1 MSKAFEVENDN
12 LTLDSE
18 EMENHQPEELDII
31 ETAQAEQQDAPAPIA
46 QNVERGKF
54 RSLTLINWN
63 GFFARTFDLDELV
76 TTLSG
81 GNGAGK
87 STTMAGF
94 VTALIPDLTLLHFR
108 NTTEAGATTGSR
120 DKGLHG
126 KLKPGVCYAVL
137 DAVNSRH
144 QRVLVGARL
153 QQVAGRDKKVDIKTF
168 SIQGLSLAQ
177 TPTSVL
183 TETVNE
189 RQARVLTLNELKEKI
204 ENLGAQFKQY
214 HSITDYHGMMFDLG
228 IIPKRLRS
236 SSDRSKFYKL
246 IEASLYG
253 GISSAITRSL
263 RDYLLP
269 ENLGVRKA
277 FQDMESA
284 LRENRMTLEAIKVTQ
299 SDRDLF
305 KHLITETT
313 NYVASDYMRNANERR
328 GNVES
333 ALTHRKEWYLA
344 KSERDL
350 SQHRLVDFS
359 RELAELNE
367 NEQTLEVDHQ
377 SALDHLNLVL
387 NALRHQEKIS
397 RYQDDVE
404 SLREKLEEQ
413 KFAVEEASEQHEE
426 SQAQLEQYEQEVDQL
441 RSQLADY
448 QQALD
453 AQQTRALQYQQAIQA
468 LEKAKTLC
476 GLADLST
483 KNVEDYHAEFVA
495 QAEDLTNNVL
505 DLEQKMSISEMA
517 KSQFDKAYQLV
528 CQIAGEMPRSAAW
541 ESAKALL
548 REYPSQKV
556 QAQQTP
562 QLRAKLHELE
572 QRYQQQQ
579 SAVRLLKEFNQRA
592 ALELETADEIEDYY
606 AEQESLVDELNEE
619 LAEQVEQRS
628 TLRQKREQLNVRYNE
643 NANKAPAW
651 LTAQS
656 ALERLQEQSHSQ
668 FADSQDVMN
677 FMQSLLVKERE
688 LTIKRDQL
696 EQKRQQLDEQISRL
710 SQPDGSED
718 PRLNVLAERFGGVLL
733 SELYDDVPI
742 EDAPYF
748 SALYGPARHAIVV
761 RDLDAVKAQLA
772 QLEDCPDD
780 LYLIEGDPS
789 SFDDSV
795 LSAQEL
801 DLGVVVQVSNR
812 ELRYSKFPEIPLFG
826 RAAREKHLEALQIER
841 DEVSEHYAECAFD
854 VQKCQRLHEHFSQF
868 VGLHLAL
875 AFQPNPEELMAQIRR
890 EQGEIERELGQ
901 FTTTEQQIRL
911 KLDNAKEKLQLL
923 NRLIPQF
930 GVIGDEGLLDR
941 IEECREQLDLAEQD
955 ERFIRQYGVTL
966 SQLEPIAN
974 TLQSDPEN
982 YERLK
987 ADYEQAKQQQ
997 KQIQLRVFA
1006 LADVVQRKAHFD
1018 YKESVQSETSEL
1030 NEQLRNRLEQI
1041 QQQREQQREQV
1052 RQKQIRFAQ
1061 YNQVYIELRSSY
1073 EEKNKV
1079 LNELLEE
1086 ISQLGVRADD
1096 GAEQRAQTRRDELSQ
1111 QLTTVRNR
1119 RRYLEKQLTLIES
1132 ESENLNRRIRKAER
1146 DYKTQRELVVA
1157 MKASWCVV
1165 LRLSRNSDVEKRLN
1179 RRELAY
1185 LSADELRSMSDK
1197 ALGALRTAVAD
1208 NEYLRDALRLSEDNR
1223 KPENKVRFF
1232 IAVYQHLRERIR
1244 QDIIKTDDPIDAI
1257 EQMEI
1262 ELSRLTAELTNR
1274 EKKLAISSESVANI
1288 MRKTIQREQNRIRM
1302 LNQGLQNI
1310 AFGQV
1315 KSVRLV
1321 VNIRDTHAMLLDA
1334 LSDRHNDYQDLF
1346 SDNRITFSEAIAK
1359 LYQRLNPHI
1368 DMGQR
1373 TAQTIGEE
1381 LLDYRNYLDLEV
1393 EVYRGADGWLRAE
1406 SGALSTGEAIGT
1418 GMSILLM
1425 VVQSWEEESRRIR
1438 GKDIVP
1444 CRLLFLDEAARL
1456 DAKSISTL
1464 FELCSRLDMQLL
1476 IAAPENISPEK
1487 GTTYKLVRKI
1497 SGNQEQVHVVGL
1509 RGFGATH

>member
-1 MSKAFEVENDN
+1 MLEFEQEHQIEQ
-12 LTLDSE
+12 TE
-18 EMENHQPEELDII
+18 EI
-31 ETAQAEQQDAPAPIA
+31 TSPISFHTK
-46 QNVERGKF
+46 NSDVERGKF

-108 NTTEAGATTGSR
+108 NTTEAGATSGSR

-137 DAVNSRH
+137 DTINSRH
-144 QRVLVGARL
+144 QRILVGVRL
-153 QQVAGRDKKVDIKTF
+153 QQVAGRDKKVDLKTF
-168 SIQGLSLAQ
+168 SIQGVELSVN
-177 TPTSVL
+177 PTAL
-183 TETVNE
+183 FTETVGE
-189 RQARVLTLNELKEKI
+189 RQARVLNLNELKDKVESS
-204 ENLGAQFKQY
+204 GAQFKQY
-214 HSITDYHGMMFDLG
+214 HSITDYHGMMFELG

-328 GNVES
+328 GNIEN
-333 ALTHRKEWYLA
+333 ALNLRREWYQA
-344 KSERDL
+344 KSEQDL
-350 SQHRLVDFS
+350 AQHRLVDLS
-359 RELAELNE
+359 REAAELSE
-367 NEQTLEVDHQ
+367 AERTLEVDHQ
-377 SALDHLNLVL
+377 SAVDHLNLVL
-387 NALRHQEKIS
+387 NALRHAEKID
-397 RYQDDVE
+397 RYQEDVAE
-404 SLREKLEEQ
+404 LSEKLEEQ
-413 KFAVEEASEQHEE
+413 KAVVESANEQLEE
-426 SQAQLEQYEQEVDQL
+426 SQAQFEQTEQEIDQV
-441 RSQLADY
+441 RTQLADY

-468 LEKAKTLC
+468 LEKAKTLS
-476 GLADLST
+476 GLADLSV
-483 KNVEDYHAEFVA
+483 KNIEDYHAEFA
-495 QAEDLTNNVL
+495 AHAESLTEEVL
-505 DLEQKMSISEMA
+505 ELEHKMSISEAA
-517 KSQFDKAYQLV
+517 KTQFDKAYQLV
-528 CQIAGEMPRSAAW
+528 CKIAGELPRSAAW
-541 ESAKALL
+541 ESARALL
-548 REYPSQKV
+548 REYPTQKV

-572 QRYQQQQ
+572 QRYAQQQ
-579 SAVRLLKEFNQRA
+579 SAVRLLKDFNQRA
-592 ALELETADEIEDYY
+592 QLDLQTAKELEDFFTQ
-606 AEQESLVDELNEE
+606 QEELVEVLNEQ
-619 LAEQVEQRS
+619 LAEQLEQRS
-628 TLRQKREQLNVRYNE
+628 TLRQKRENLTALYEE
-643 NANKAPAW
+643 NAHKAPAW
-651 LTAQS
+651 LTAQA
-656 ALERLQEQSHSQ
+656 ALERLQEQAGEQ
-668 FADSQDVMN
+668 FEHSQDVMN
-677 FMQSLLVKERE
+677 FMQAQLVKERE
-688 LTIKRDQL
+688 LTIQRDQL
-696 EQKRQQLDEQISRL
+696 EQQRQQLDAQISRL

-718 PRLNVLAERFGGVLL
+718 ARLNTLAEQFGGVLL

-761 RDLDAVKAQLA
+761 RDLNTVREQLA
-772 QLEDCPDD
+772 NLEDCPDD
-780 LYLIEGDPS
+780 LYLIEGDPTA
-789 SFDDSV
+789 FDDSV

-801 DLGVVVQVSNR
+801 ELGVVVQVSER
-812 ELRYSKFPEIPLFG
+812 ELRYSKFPETPLFG
-826 RAAREKHLEALQIER
+826 RAAREKYLEELQVQR
-841 DEVSEHYAECAFD
+841 DEVAEEYAQRAFD

-875 AFQPNPEELMAQIRR
+875 AFQPNPEELMA
-890 EQGEIERELGQ
+890 EINHQRNEIDRELNQ
-901 FTTTEQQIRL
+901 FNTNEQQARIQ
-911 KLDNAKEKLQLL
+911 LDNAKEKLQLL
-923 NRLIPQF
+923 NKLLPQLDLID
-930 GVIGDEGLLDR
+930 DESLLDR

-955 ERFIRQYGVTL
+955 ELFIRQHGMAL
-966 SQLEPIAN
+966 SQLEPIAAS
-974 TLQSDPEN
+974 LQSDPEN

-987 ADYEQAKQQQ
+987 ADLEQAISRQ
-997 KQIQLRVFA
+997 KQVQQRVFA
-1006 LADVVQRKAHFD
+1006 LADVVQRKAHFN
-1018 YKESVQSETSEL
+1018 YQETIKGETSEL
-1030 NEQLRNRLEQI
+1030 NEQLRSRLEQM
-1041 QQQREQQREQV
+1041 QTQREQQREQL
-1052 RQKQIRFAQ
+1052 RQKQAQFAQ
-1061 YNQVYIELRSSY
+1061 YNQVLIQLQSSFESKNQMLRELNQEIE
-1073 EEKNKV
+1073 E
-1079 LNELLEE
+1079 
-1086 ISQLGVRADD
+1086 LGVRADE
-1096 GAEQRAQTRRDELSQ
+1096 GAEERARVRRDELYQ
-1111 QLTTVRNR
+1111 QLSTSRQR
-1119 RRYLEKQLTLIES
+1119 RSEVEKQLTLIES
-1132 ESENLNRRIRKAER
+1132 EAENLARRIRKSEQN
-1146 DYKTQRELVVA
+1146 YKAQREIVVA
-1157 MKASWCVV
+1157 AKASWCVV
-1165 LRLSRNSDVEKRLN
+1165 LRLSRNSDVEKRLV
-1179 RRELAY
+1179 RRELTY

-1208 NEYLRDALRLSEDNR
+1208 NEYLRDALRLSEDSR

-1262 ELSRLTAELTNR
+1262 ELSRLTAELTGR

-1334 LSDRHNDYQDLF
+1334 LSGKQEEYQDLF
-1346 SDNRITFSEAIAK
+1346 NDNRITFSEAIAK
-1359 LYQRLNPHI
+1359 LYQRINPQI

-1381 LLDYRNYLDLEV
+1381 LLDYRNYLELEV
-1393 EVYRGADGWLRAE
+1393 EVFRGADGWLRAE

-1438 GKDIVP
+1438 GKDIIP

-1464 FELCSRLDMQLL
+1464 FELCERLDMQLL

-1497 SGNQEQVHVVGL
+1497 AGNQEHVHVVGL
-1509 RGFGATH
+1509 RGFGATE

>member
-1 MSKAFEVENDN
+1 MSDILERENEIE
-12 LTLDSE
+12 LEQE
-18 EMENHQPEELDII
+18 ENVIETDAAEEII
-31 ETAQAEQQDAPAPIA
+31 ETGVPDIA
-46 QNVERGKF
+46 QNNGVERGKF

-63 GFFARTFDLDELV
+63 GFFARTFNLDELV

-108 NTTEAGATTGSR
+108 NTTEAGSTGGSR

-126 KLKPGVCYAVL
+126 KLRPGVCYAVL
-137 DAVNSRH
+137 DTINSRH
-144 QRVLVGARL
+144 QRILVGVRL
-153 QQVAGRDKKVDIKTF
+153 QQIAGRDKKVDLKTF
-168 SIQGLSLAQ
+168 SLQGVELSQ
-177 TPTSVL
+177 NPTAL
-183 TETVNE
+183 FTETVGE
-189 RQARVLTLNELKEKI
+189 RQARVLNLTELKDKI

-236 SSDRSKFYKL
+236 ASDRSKFYKL

-269 ENLGVRKA
+269 ENLGVKKA

-328 GNVES
+328 GNISTALES
-333 ALTHRKEWYLA
+333 RRDWYQA
-344 KSERDL
+344 KAAQVL
-350 SQHRLVDFS
+350 SQHRFIDLS
-359 RELAELNE
+359 REAAELAESE
-367 NEQTLEVDHQ
+367 RTLEVDHQ
-377 SALDHLNLVL
+377 SAVDHLNLVL

-397 RYQDDVE
+397 RYQEDVAE
-404 SLREKLEEQ
+404 LSERLEEQ
-413 KFAVEEASEQHEE
+413 KMVVENANEQLEE
-426 SQAQLEQYEQEVDQL
+426 SQAQFEQTETEIDAV
-441 RSQLADY
+441 RTQLADY

-453 AQQTRALQYQQAIQA
+453 AQQTRALQYQQAIAA

-476 GLADLST
+476 GLADLSV
-483 KNVEDYHAEFVA
+483 KNAEDYQTEFAAHA
-495 QAEDLTNNVL
+495 DGLTERVL
-505 DLEQKMSISEMA
+505 ELEHKMSISEAA
-517 KSQFDKAYQLV
+517 KSQFEKAYQLV
-528 CQIAGEMPRSAAW
+528 CKIAGEVPRSSAW

-548 REYPSQKV
+548 REYPSQKL

-572 QRYQQQQ
+572 QRYAQQQ
-579 SAVRLLKEFNQRA
+579 SALRLLNDFNQRA
-592 ALELETADEIEDYY
+592 NSHLETADELEDYH
-606 AEQESLVDELNEE
+606 AEQEALFEDISAELSELVES
-619 LAEQVEQRS
+619 RS
-628 TLRQKREQLNVRYNE
+628 TLRQKRENLTALYDE
-643 NANKAPAW
+643 NARKAPAW
-651 LTAQS
+651 LTAQA
-656 ALERLQEQSHSQ
+656 ALERLEEQSGEH
-668 FADSQDVMN
+668 FEHSQDVMN
-677 FMQSLLVKERE
+677 FMQSQLVKERE
-688 LTIKRDQL
+688 LTMLRDQL
-696 EQKRQQLDEQISRL
+696 EQKRQQLEEQISRL

-718 PRLNVLAERFGGVLL
+718 ARLNTLAERFGGVLL

-761 RDLDAVKAQLA
+761 RDLDAVREQLID
-772 QLEDCPDD
+772 LEDCPDD
-780 LYLIEGDPS
+780 LYLIEGDPAA
-789 SFDDSV
+789 FDDSV

-801 DLGVVVQVSNR
+801 ELGVVVQVSDR

-826 RAAREKHLEALQIER
+826 RAAREKHLEELQVQR
-841 DEVSEHYAECAFD
+841 DEIAEEYAQIAFD

-875 AFQPNPEELMAQIRR
+875 AFQPNPEELMAEVNR
-890 EQGEIERELGQ
+890 ERNEIERELNQ
-901 FTTTEQQIRL
+901 FSSGEQQLRIQ
-911 KLDNAKEKLQLL
+911 LDSAKERIQLL
-923 NRLIPQF
+923 NKLIPQLN
-930 GVIGDEGLLDR
+930 VLADENLIDR
-941 IEECREQLDLAEQD
+941 LEECREQLDVAEQD
-955 ERFIRQYGVTL
+955 EHFVRQYGETL
-966 SQLEPIAN
+966 SQLESMVES
-974 TLQSDPEN
+974 LQSDPKN
-982 YERLK
+982 YEGLK
-987 ADYEQAKQQQ
+987 QELTQAIERQ
-997 KQIQLRVFA
+997 KQAQQRVFA
-1006 LADVVQRKAHFD
+1006 LADVVQRKPHFAYED
-1018 YKESVQSETSEL
+1018 AGQAETSEL
-1030 NEQLRNRLEQI
+1030 NERLRQRLEQM
-1041 QQQREQQREQV
+1041 QAQRDAQREQL
-1052 RQKQIRFAQ
+1052 RQKQAQFAQ
-1061 YNQVYIELRSSY
+1061 YNQVFIGLQSAYDSKLQLLKELID
-1073 EEKNKV
+1073 
-1079 LNELLEE
+1079 E
-1086 ISQLGVRADD
+1086 IGQLGVRADE
-1096 GAEQRAQTRRDELSQ
+1096 GAEERARIRRDELYQ
-1111 QLTTVRNR
+1111 QLSTSRQR
-1119 RRYLEKQLTLIES
+1119 RAYVEKQLTLIES
-1132 ESENLNRRIRKAER
+1132 EAENLNRRIRKAER

-1157 MKASWCVV
+1157 AKASWCVV
-1165 LRLSRNSDVEKRLN
+1165 LRLSRNADMEKRLN

-1208 NEYLRDALRLSEDNR
+1208 NEYLRDSLRASEDSR

-1262 ELSRLTAELTNR
+1262 ELSRLTAELTGR

-1288 MRKTIQREQNRIRM
+1288 MRKTIQREQHRIRM

-1334 LSDRHNDYQDLF
+1334 LSGQQNEYQDLF
-1346 SDNRITFSEAIAK
+1346 NDNRMTFSEAMAK
-1359 LYQRLNPHI
+1359 LYQRINPHI

-1381 LLDYRNYLDLEV
+1381 LLDYRNYLELEV
-1393 EVYRGADGWLRAE
+1393 EVFRGADGWLRAE

-1456 DAKSISTL
+1456 DGKSISTL
-1464 FELCSRLDMQLL
+1464 FELCERLDMQLL

-1497 SGNQEQVHVVGL
+1497 AGNQEYVHVVGL
-1509 RGFGATH
+1509 RGFGATE

>member
-1 MSKAFEVENDN
+1 MSDMLELENN
-12 LTLDSE
+12 
-18 EMENHQPEELDII
+18 MQMPENRQTPLSG
-31 ETAQAEQQDAPAPIA
+31 AEASVGHSP
-46 QNVERGKF
+46 ERGKF

-108 NTTEAGATTGSR
+108 NTTEAGSTGGSR

-126 KLKPGVCYAVL
+126 KLRPGVCYAAL
-137 DAVNSRH
+137 DTINSRH
-144 QRVLVGARL
+144 QRVLVGVRL

-168 SIQGLSLAQ
+168 SIQGLELSLN
-177 TPTSVL
+177 PTAVF
-183 TETVNE
+183 TDAVGE
-189 RQARVLTLNELKEKI
+189 RQARVLNLNELKDKI
-204 ENLGAQFKQY
+204 EALGAQFKQY
-214 HSITDYHGMMFDLG
+214 HSIGDYHSMMFDLG

-328 GNVES
+328 GNIES
-333 ALTHRKEWYLA
+333 ALTFRKDWYRA
-344 KSERDL
+344 KGEQDV
-350 SQHRLVDFS
+350 SQHRLVDLS
-359 RELAELNE
+359 REAAELAENE
-367 NEQTLEVDHQ
+367 RTLEVDHQ
-377 SALDHLNLVL
+377 SAADHLNLVL
-387 NALRHQEKIS
+387 NALRHQEKIT
-397 RYQDDVE
+397 RYHEDIAA
-404 SLREKLEEQ
+404 LREKLEEQ
-413 KFAVEEASEQHEE
+413 KAALEEAGEQQAE
-426 SQAQLEQYEQEVDQL
+426 SQARFEQTEQEVDQL
-441 RSQLADY
+441 RGQLADY

-468 LEKAKTLC
+468 LEKAKQLC
-476 GLADLST
+476 GLPDLAV
-483 KNVEDYHAEFVA
+483 KNVDEYYAEFVE
-495 QAEDLTNNVL
+495 QAEEVTHNVL
-505 DLEQKMSISEMA
+505 DFEQKMSISAAA

-528 CQIAGEMPRSAAW
+528 CSVVGELPRDDAW

-548 REYPSQKV
+548 RDYPTQRI

-572 QRYQQQQ
+572 QRLAQQQ
-579 SAVRLLKEFNQRA
+579 SAVRLLQDFNQRA
-592 ALELETADEIEDYY
+592 DLALATAEELEDYH
-606 AEQESLVDELNEE
+606 AEQENLLEELNAE
-619 LAEQVEQRS
+619 LSEQVESRS
-628 TLRQKREQLNVRYNE
+628 TLRQKREQLTALYHD

-651 LTAQS
+651 LTAQA
-656 ALERLQEQSHSQ
+656 ALERLREQSGEQ

-677 FMQSLLVKERE
+677 FMQNLLVKERE
-688 LTIKRDQL
+688 LTIQRDQL

-718 PRLNVLAERFGGVLL
+718 ARLNMLAERFGGVLL
-733 SELYDDVPI
+733 SELYDDVPF

-761 RDLDAVKAQLA
+761 RDLNAVKAQLA

-780 LYLIEGDPS
+780 LYLIEGDPAA
-789 SFDDSV
+789 FDDSV
-795 LSAQEL
+795 LAAQEL
-801 DLGVVVQVSNR
+801 ELGVVVQVSER

-826 RAAREKHLEALQIER
+826 RAAREKHLDALQLQRE
-841 DEVSEHYAECAFD
+841 EVAEQYAQRAFE
-854 VQKCQRLHEHFSQF
+854 VQKCQRLHEHFGQF

-875 AFQPNPEELMAQIRR
+875 AFQPNPETRMAEINR
-890 EQGEIERELGQ
+890 ERTDIERELNQ
-901 FTTTEQQIRL
+901 LASDEQQIRL
-911 KLDNAKEKLQLL
+911 RLDNTKEKIQLL
-923 NRLIPQF
+923 NKLVPQL
-930 GVIGDEGLLDR
+930 GLLADDDLPDR
-941 IEECREQLDLAEQD
+941 IDECREQLDAAEQD
-955 ERFIRQYGVTL
+955 EIFIRRHGETL

-987 ADYEQAKQQQ
+987 ADYEQALSRQ
-997 KQIQLRVFA
+997 KQLQQRVFA
-1006 LADVVQRKAHFD
+1006 LADVAQRKNHFS
-1018 YKESVQSETSEL
+1018 YEETVKSETSEL
-1030 NEQLRNRLEQI
+1030 NEQLRARLEQV

-1052 RQKQIRFAQ
+1052 RQKQVRFTQ
-1061 YNQVYIELRSSY
+1061 YNQVYIELRSAY
-1073 EEKNKV
+1073 EEKNKM
-1079 LNELLEE
+1079 LNELIDE

-1096 GAEQRAQTRRDELSQ
+1096 GAEERARARRDELSQ
-1111 QLTTVRNR
+1111 QLSISRQR
-1119 RRYLEKQLTLIES
+1119 RTYIEKQLTLIES

-1157 MKASWCVV
+1157 AKASWCAV

-1208 NEYLRDALRLSEDNR
+1208 NEYLRDALRISEDSR

-1262 ELSRLTAELTNR
+1262 ELSRLTDELTGR
-1274 EKKLAISSESVANI
+1274 EKKLAISAESVANI

-1334 LSDRHNDYQDLF
+1334 LSGNQDDYQDLF

-1464 FELCSRLDMQLL
+1464 FELCERLDMQLL

-1497 SGNQEQVHVVGL
+1497 SGNQEHVHVVGL
-1509 RGFGATH
+1509 RGFGATE

>member
-1 MSKAFEVENDN
+1 MSDILERENEIE
-12 LTLDSE
+12 LEQE
-18 EMENHQPEELDII
+18 ENVIETDAAEEII
-31 ETAQAEQQDAPAPIA
+31 ETSVPGIA
-46 QNVERGKF
+46 QNNGVERGKF

-108 NTTEAGATTGSR
+108 NTTEAGSTGGSR

-126 KLKPGVCYAVL
+126 KLRPGVCYAVL
-137 DAVNSRH
+137 DTINSRH
-144 QRVLVGARL
+144 QRILVGVRL
-153 QQVAGRDKKVDIKTF
+153 QQIAGRDKKVDLKTF
-168 SIQGLSLAQ
+168 SLQGVELSQ
-177 TPTSVL
+177 NPTAL
-183 TETVNE
+183 FTETVGE
-189 RQARVLTLNELKEKI
+189 RQARVLNLTELKDKI

-236 SSDRSKFYKL
+236 ASDRSKFYKL

-269 ENLGVRKA
+269 ENLGVKKA

-328 GNVES
+328 GNISTALES
-333 ALTHRKEWYLA
+333 RRDWYQA
-344 KSERDL
+344 KAAQVL
-350 SQHRLVDFS
+350 SQHRFIDLS
-359 RELAELNE
+359 REAAELAESE
-367 NEQTLEVDHQ
+367 RTLEVDHQ
-377 SALDHLNLVL
+377 SAVDHLNLVL

-397 RYQDDVE
+397 RYQEDVAE
-404 SLREKLEEQ
+404 LSERLEEQ
-413 KFAVEEASEQHEE
+413 KMVVENANEQLEE
-426 SQAQLEQYEQEVDQL
+426 SQAQFEQTETEIDAV
-441 RSQLADY
+441 RTQLADY

-453 AQQTRALQYQQAIQA
+453 AQQTRALQYQQAIAA

-476 GLADLST
+476 GLADLSV
-483 KNVEDYHAEFVA
+483 KNAEDYQTEFAAHA
-495 QAEDLTNNVL
+495 DGLTECVL
-505 DLEQKMSISEMA
+505 ELEHKMSISEAA
-517 KSQFDKAYQLV
+517 KSQFEKAYQLV
-528 CQIAGEMPRSAAW
+528 CKIAGEVPRSSAW

-548 REYPSQKV
+548 REYPSQKL

-572 QRYQQQQ
+572 QRYAQQQ
-579 SAVRLLKEFNQRA
+579 SALRLLNDFNQRA
-592 ALELETADEIEDYY
+592 NSHLETAEELEDYH
-606 AEQESLVDELNEE
+606 AEQEALIEDISAELSE
-619 LAEQVEQRS
+619 LIESRS
-628 TLRQKREQLNVRYNE
+628 TLRQKRENLTALYDE
-643 NANKAPAW
+643 NARKAPAW
-651 LTAQS
+651 LTAQA
-656 ALERLQEQSHSQ
+656 ALERLEEQSGEH
-668 FADSQDVMN
+668 FEHSQDVMN
-677 FMQSLLVKERE
+677 FMQSQLVKERE
-688 LTIKRDQL
+688 LTMLRDQL
-696 EQKRQQLDEQISRL
+696 EQKRQQLEEQISRL

-718 PRLNVLAERFGGVLL
+718 ARLNTLAERFGGVLL

-761 RDLDAVKAQLA
+761 RDLDAVREQLID
-772 QLEDCPDD
+772 LEDCPDD
-780 LYLIEGDPS
+780 LYLIEGDPAA
-789 SFDDSV
+789 FDDNV

-801 DLGVVVQVSNR
+801 ELGVVVQVSDR

-826 RAAREKHLEALQIER
+826 RAAREKHLEELQVQR
-841 DEVSEHYAECAFD
+841 DEIAEEYAQIAFD

-875 AFQPNPEELMAQIRR
+875 AFQPNPEELMAEVNR
-890 EQGEIERELGQ
+890 ERNEIERELNQ
-901 FTTTEQQIRL
+901 FSSGEQQLRIQ
-911 KLDNAKEKLQLL
+911 LDSAKERIQLL
-923 NRLIPQF
+923 NKLIPQLN
-930 GVIGDEGLLDR
+930 VLADENLIDR
-941 IEECREQLDLAEQD
+941 LEECREQLDVAEQD
-955 ERFIRQYGVTL
+955 EHFVRQYGETL
-966 SQLEPIAN
+966 SQLESMAES
-974 TLQSDPEN
+974 LQSDPKN
-982 YERLK
+982 YEGLK
-987 ADYEQAKQQQ
+987 QELTQAIERQ
-997 KQIQLRVFA
+997 KQAQQRVFA
-1006 LADVVQRKAHFD
+1006 LADVVQRKPHFAYED
-1018 YKESVQSETSEL
+1018 AGQAETSEL
-1030 NEQLRNRLEQI
+1030 NERLRQRLEQM
-1041 QQQREQQREQV
+1041 QAQRDAQREQL
-1052 RQKQIRFAQ
+1052 RQKQAQFAQ
-1061 YNQVYIELRSSY
+1061 YNQVFIGLQSAYDSKLQLLKELID
-1073 EEKNKV
+1073 
-1079 LNELLEE
+1079 E
-1086 ISQLGVRADD
+1086 IGQLGVRADE
-1096 GAEQRAQTRRDELSQ
+1096 GAEERARIRRDELYQ
-1111 QLTTVRNR
+1111 QLSTSRQR
-1119 RRYLEKQLTLIES
+1119 RAYVEKQLTLIES
-1132 ESENLNRRIRKAER
+1132 EAENLNRRIRKAER

-1157 MKASWCVV
+1157 AKASWCVV
-1165 LRLSRNSDVEKRLN
+1165 LRLSRNADMEKRLN

-1208 NEYLRDALRLSEDNR
+1208 NEYLRDSLRASEDSR

-1262 ELSRLTAELTNR
+1262 ELSRLTAELTGR

-1288 MRKTIQREQNRIRM
+1288 MRKTIQREQHRIRM

-1334 LSDRHNDYQDLF
+1334 LSGQQNEYQDLF
-1346 SDNRITFSEAIAK
+1346 NDNRITFSEAMAK
-1359 LYQRLNPHI
+1359 LYQRINPHI

-1381 LLDYRNYLDLEV
+1381 LLDYRNYLELEV
-1393 EVYRGADGWLRAE
+1393 EVFRGADGWLRAE

-1456 DAKSISTL
+1456 DGKSISTL
-1464 FELCSRLDMQLL
+1464 FELCERLDMQLL

-1497 SGNQEQVHVVGL
+1497 AGNQEHVHVVGL
-1509 RGFGATH
+1509 RGFGATE

>member
-1 MSKAFEVENDN
+1 M
-12 LTLDSE
+12 T
-18 EMENHQPEELDII
+18 EELSLENEVMDTVSSDI
-31 ETAQAEQQDAPAPIA
+31 APVIFN
-46 QNVERGKF
+46 QNSGVERGKF

-94 VTALIPDLTLLHFR
+94 VTALIPDLTLLQFR
-108 NTTEAGATTGSR
+108 NTTEAGATSGSR

-126 KLKPGVCYAVL
+126 KLRPGVCYAAL
-137 DAVNSRH
+137 DTINSRH
-144 QRVLVGARL
+144 QRIIVGVRL
-153 QQVAGRDKKVDIKTF
+153 QQVAGRDKKVDLKTF
-168 SIQGLSLAQ
+168 SIQGVELSVN
-177 TPTSVL
+177 PTAL
-183 TETVNE
+183 FTETINE
-189 RQARVLTLNELKEKI
+189 RQARVLTLNELKDKVEQG
-204 ENLGAQFKQY
+204 GAQFKQY

-269 ENLGVRKA
+269 ENLGVKKA

-299 SDRDLF
+299 ADRDLF
-305 KHLITETT
+305 KHLITEST
-313 NYVASDYMRNANERR
+313 NYVAADYMRNANERR
-328 GNVES
+328 GNIET
-333 ALTHRKEWYLA
+333 ALNFRQEWYKA
-344 KSERDL
+344 KSEQDL
-350 SQHRLVDFS
+350 SQHRLVELS
-359 RELAELNE
+359 REAAELAENE
-367 NEQTLEVDHQ
+367 RILEVDHQ

-397 RYQDDVE
+397 RYQEDVNE
-404 SLREKLEEQ
+404 LTERLEEQ
-413 KFAVEEASEQHEE
+413 KMVVETANEQLEE
-426 SQAQLEQYEQEVDQL
+426 SQAQFEQTEQEVDNL

-476 GLADLST
+476 GLADLSV
-483 KNVEDYHAEFVA
+483 KNVEAYHEEFEA
-495 QAEDLTNNVL
+495 QAEALTDNVL
-505 DLEQKMSISEMA
+505 ELEQKMSISEAA
-517 KSQFDKAYQLV
+517 KTQFDKAYQLV
-528 CQIAGEMPRSAAW
+528 CKIAGEVPRSAAW
-541 ESAKALL
+541 ESAKELL
-548 REYPSQKV
+548 REYPTQKL

-572 QRYQQQQ
+572 QRLNQQQ
-579 SAVRLLKEFNQRA
+579 SAVRLLNDFNQRA
-592 ALELETADEIEDYY
+592 NQSLETADELEAFYGDQEALIEDLS
-606 AEQESLVDELNEE
+606 AELSDL
-619 LAEQVEQRS
+619 VEQRS
-628 TLRQKREQLNVRYNE
+628 TLRQKRDNLSALYDE
-643 NANKAPAW
+643 NARKAPAW
-651 LTAQS
+651 LTAQA
-656 ALERLQEQSHSQ
+656 ALERLQEQSGEE

-677 FMQSLLVKERE
+677 FMQSQLTKERE
-688 LTIKRDQL
+688 LTMARDQL
-696 EQKRQQLDEQISRL
+696 ELQRQQLDEQISRL

-718 PRLNVLAERFGGVLL
+718 ARLNVLAERFGGVLL

-761 RDLDAVKAQLA
+761 RDLNAVKEQLA
-772 QLEDCPDD
+772 NLEDCPED
-780 LYLIEGDPS
+780 LYLIEGDPAA
-789 SFDDSV
+789 FDDSV

-801 DLGVVVQVSNR
+801 ELGVVVQVSDR

-826 RAAREKHLEALQIER
+826 RAAREKHLEELQAKRE
-841 DEVSEHYAECAFD
+841 EVAEQYAQRAFD

-875 AFQPNPEELMAQIRR
+875 AFQANPEQVMAQTNQQRN
-890 EQGEIERELGQ
+890 EIERELNQLVIG
-901 FTTTEQQIRL
+901 EQQIRL
-911 KLDNAKEKLQLL
+911 RLDDAKERMQLL
-923 NRLIPQF
+923 NKLIPQLP
-930 GVIGDEGLLDR
+930 LLADDSLTDR

-955 ERFIRQYGVTL
+955 ELFIRQHGVTL

-982 YERLK
+982 YEHLK
-987 ADYEQAKQQQ
+987 ADYEQAIQLQKQVQQ
-997 KQIQLRVFA
+997 KVFA
-1006 LADVVQRKAHFD
+1006 LADVVQRKAHFN
-1018 YKESVQSETSEL
+1018 YAESVQTETSEL
-1030 NEQLRNRLEQI
+1030 NEQLRARLEQM
-1041 QQQREQQREQV
+1041 QQQREIQREQL
-1052 RQKQIRFAQ
+1052 RQVQAQYAQ
-1061 YNQVYIELRSSY
+1061 YNQVLIQLQSSFNSKNQMLQELMQ
-1073 EEKNKV
+1073 
-1079 LNELLEE
+1079 E
-1086 ISQLGVRADD
+1086 IGELGVRADE
-1096 GAEQRAQTRRDELSQ
+1096 GAEERAKIRRDELYQ
-1111 QLTTVRNR
+1111 QLSTNR
-1119 RRYLEKQLTLIES
+1119 QRRSYIEKQLTLIES
-1132 ESENLNRRIRKAER
+1132 EAENLTRRIRKAER
-1146 DYKTQRELVVA
+1146 DYKTQRELVTA
-1157 MKASWCVV
+1157 AKMSWCVV

-1208 NEYLRDALRLSEDNR
+1208 NEYLRDALRLSEDSR

-1244 QDIIKTDDPIDAI
+1244 QDILKTDDPIDAI

-1262 ELSRLTAELTNR
+1262 ELSRLTEELTGR
-1274 EKKLAISSESVANI
+1274 EQKLAISSESVANI

-1334 LSDRHNDYQDLF
+1334 LSGNQSDYQDLF
-1346 SDNRITFSEAIAK
+1346 SDNRMTFSEAIAK

-1368 DMGQR
+1368 DVGQR

-1464 FELCSRLDMQLL
+1464 FELCERLDMQLL

-1497 SGNQEQVHVVGL
+1497 SGNHEHVHVVGL
-1509 RGFGATH
+1509 RGFGATE

>member
-1 MSKAFEVENDN
+1 MSDVFELENEIELESD
-12 LTLDSE
+12 E
-18 EMENHQPEELDII
+18 VIMENENVEEIV
-31 ETAQAEQQDAPAPIA
+31 DAPMPFSMTT
-46 QNVERGKF
+46 NNGVERGKF

-108 NTTEAGATTGSR
+108 NTTEAGSTGGSR

-126 KLKPGVCYAVL
+126 KLRPGVCYAVL
-137 DAVNSRH
+137 DTINSRH
-144 QRVLVGARL
+144 QRILVGVRL
-153 QQVAGRDKKVDIKTF
+153 QQIAGRDKKVDLKTF
-168 SIQGLSLAQ
+168 SIQGVELSQ
-177 TPTSVL
+177 NPTEL
-183 TETVNE
+183 FTETVGE
-189 RQARVLTLNELKEKI
+189 RQARVLNLNELKDKI
-204 ENLGAQFKQY
+204 ENIGAQFKQY

-236 SSDRSKFYKL
+236 ASDRSKFYKL

-328 GNVES
+328 GNIEAALES
-333 ALTHRKEWYLA
+333 RREWYKA
-344 KSERDL
+344 KAEQNL
-350 SQHRLVDFS
+350 SQHRLVDLS
-359 RELAELNE
+359 REAAELAESE
-367 NEQTLEVDHQ
+367 RTLEVDHQ
-377 SALDHLNLVL
+377 SAVDHLNLVL
-387 NALRHQEKIS
+387 NALRHQEKIT
-397 RYQDDVE
+397 RYQEDIAE
-404 SLREKLEEQ
+404 LTERLEEQ
-413 KFAVEEASEQHEE
+413 KMVVEDANDVLEE
-426 SQAQLEQYEQEVDQL
+426 SQAQFEQTEIEIDAV
-441 RSQLADY
+441 RAQLADY

-453 AQQTRALQYQQAIQA
+453 AQQTRALQYQQAIAA

-476 GLADLST
+476 GLADLSV
-483 KNVEDYHAEFVA
+483 KNVEDYHAEFEA
-495 QAEDLTNNVL
+495 HAESLTETVL
-505 DLEQKMSISEMA
+505 ELEHKMSISEAA

-528 CQIAGEMPRSAAW
+528 CKIAGEMPRSAAW
-541 ESAKALL
+541 ESAKELL
-548 REYPSQKV
+548 REYPSQKL

-562 QLRAKLHELE
+562 QLRTKLHELE
-572 QRYQQQQ
+572 QRYAQQQ
-579 SAVRLLKEFNQRA
+579 SAVKLLNDFNQRA
-592 ALELETADEIEDYY
+592 NLSLQTAEELEDYH
-606 AEQESLVDELNEE
+606 AEQEALIEDISARLS
-619 LAEQVEQRS
+619 EQVENRS
-628 TLRQKREQLNVRYNE
+628 TLRQKRENLTALYGE
-643 NANKAPAW
+643 NARKAPAW
-651 LTAQS
+651 LTAQA
-656 ALERLQEQSHSQ
+656 ALERLEQQSGERFEH
-668 FADSQDVMN
+668 SQDVMN
-677 FMQSLLVKERE
+677 FMQSQLVKERE
-688 LTIKRDQL
+688 LTMQRDQL
-696 EQKRQQLDEQISRL
+696 EQKRLQLDEQISRL

-718 PRLNVLAERFGGVLL
+718 PRLNMLAERFGGVLL
-733 SELYDDVPI
+733 SELYDDVTI

-761 RDLDAVKAQLA
+761 RDLNAVREQLV

-780 LYLIEGDPS
+780 LYLIEGDPTA
-789 SFDDSV
+789 FDDSV

-801 DLGVVVQVSNR
+801 ELGVVVQVSDR
-812 ELRYSKFPEIPLFG
+812 ELRYSRFPEIPLFG
-826 RAAREKHLEALQIER
+826 RAAREKRLEELQVER
-841 DEVSEHYAECAFD
+841 DEVAEEYAQIAFD
-854 VQKCQRLHEHFSQF
+854 VQKCQRLYEHFSQF

-875 AFQPNPEELMAQIRR
+875 AFQPNPEALMSEINR
-890 EQGEIERELGQ
+890 ERNEIDRELNQ
-901 FTTTEQQIRL
+901 FNNGEQQLRIQ
-911 KLDNAKEKLQLL
+911 LDNAKEKLQLL
-923 NRLIPQF
+923 NKLIPQLN
-930 GVIGDEGLLDR
+930 VLTDEDLIDR
-941 IEECREQLDLAEQD
+941 IEECREQLDIAEQD
-955 ERFIRQYGVTL
+955 EYFIRQHGVTL

-974 TLQSDPEN
+974 SLQSDPEN
-982 YERLK
+982 YEGLK
-987 ADYEQAKQQQ
+987 NELTQAIERQ
-997 KQIQLRVFA
+997 KQVQQRVFA
-1006 LADVVQRKAHFD
+1006 LADVVQRKQHFGYED
-1018 YKESVQSETSEL
+1018 AGQADTSEL
-1030 NEQLRNRLEQI
+1030 NEKLRQRLEQM
-1041 QQQREQQREQV
+1041 QAQRDMQREQV
-1052 RQKQIRFAQ
+1052 RQKQSQFAE
-1061 YNQVYIELRSSY
+1061 YNRILIQLQSSY
-1073 EEKNKV
+1073 DSKYQL
-1079 LNELLEE
+1079 LNELIGE
-1086 ISQLGVRADD
+1086 ISDLGVRADD
-1096 GAEQRAQTRRDELSQ
+1096 GAEKRARIRRDELHQ
-1111 QLTTVRNR
+1111 QLSTSRQR
-1119 RRYLEKQLTLIES
+1119 RSYVEKQLTLIES
-1132 ESENLNRRIRKAER
+1132 EADNLNRLIRKTER

-1157 MKASWCVV
+1157 TKVSWCVV
-1165 LRLSRNSDVEKRLN
+1165 LRLSRNSDMEKRLN

-1208 NEYLRDALRLSEDNR
+1208 NEYLRDSLRVSEDSR

-1262 ELSRLTAELTNR
+1262 ELSRLTAELTGR

-1321 VNIRDTHAMLLDA
+1321 VNIPDTHAMLLDA
-1334 LSDRHNDYQDLF
+1334 LSGQQDEYQDLF
-1346 SDNRITFSEAIAK
+1346 NDNRITFSEAMAK
-1359 LYQRLNPHI
+1359 LYQRINPHI

-1381 LLDYRNYLDLEV
+1381 LLDYRNYLELEV
-1393 EVYRGADGWLRAE
+1393 EVFRGADGWLRAE

-1456 DAKSISTL
+1456 DGKSISTL
-1464 FELCSRLDMQLL
+1464 FELCERLDMQLL

-1497 SGNQEQVHVVGL
+1497 AGNQEHVHVVGL
-1509 RGFGATH
+1509 RGFGATD

>member
-1 MSKAFEVENDN
+1 M
-12 LTLDSE
+12 SE
-18 EMENHQPEELDII
+18 ELQLEHDVL
-31 ETAQAEQQDAPAPIA
+31 AEQDTAEKTEQNPTALSAPSFTSSNA
-46 QNVERGKF
+46 ERGKF

-108 NTTEAGATTGSR
+108 NTTEAGSTGGSR

-137 DAVNSRH
+137 DTVNSRH
-144 QRVLVGARL
+144 QRILVGTRL
-153 QQVAGRDKKVDIKTF
+153 QQIAGRDKKVDIKTF
-168 SIQGLSLAQ
+168 SIQGIELSVN
-177 TPTSVL
+177 PTAL
-183 TETVNE
+183 FTESINE
-189 RQARVLTLNELKEKI
+189 RQARVLNLNELKDKI
-204 ENLGAQFKQY
+204 DQIGGQFKQY

-253 GISSAITRSL
+253 GISSAITKSL

-284 LRENRMTLEAIKVTQ
+284 LRENRMTLEAIKLTQ
-299 SDRDLF
+299 ADRDLF

-313 NYVASDYMRNANERR
+313 NYVASDYMRNANERQ
-328 GNVES
+328 GNIEQ
-333 ALTHRKEWYLA
+333 ALTFRRDWYNA
-344 KSERDL
+344 KGEQTL
-350 SQHRLVDFS
+350 SQRRLVELS
-359 RELAELNE
+359 REVAELNE
-367 NEQTLEVDHQ
+367 SEKVLEVDHQ
-377 SALDHLNLVL
+377 SAADHLNLVL
-387 NALRHQEKIS
+387 TALRHQEKIE
-397 RYQDDVE
+397 RYREDVAE
-404 SLREKLEEQ
+404 LTEKLEEQ
-413 KFAVEEASEQHEE
+413 KIAVETANEQLEE
-426 SQAQLEQYEQEVDQL
+426 SQAQFEQIEQEVDHI
-441 RSQLADY
+441 RSQLSDY

-476 GLADLST
+476 GLADLAV
-483 KNVEDYHAEFVA
+483 KNIDDYHAEFT
-495 QAEDLTNNVL
+495 AEADFITDKVL
-505 DLEQKMSISEMA
+505 ELEQKMSVSEAA
-517 KSQFDKAYQLV
+517 KLQFDKAYQLV
-528 CQIAGEMPRSAAW
+528 CKVAGEVSRSAAW
-541 ESAKALL
+541 ESAKELL
-548 REYPSQKV
+548 REYPTQKV

-572 QRYQQQQ
+572 QRYAQQQ
-579 SAVRLLKEFNQRA
+579 SAVRLLKDFNQRA
-592 ALELETADEIEDYY
+592 DLNLDSAEELEEYH
-606 AEQESLVDELNEE
+606 AEQEALIDNLNAE
-619 LAEQVEQRS
+619 LAEQVESRS
-628 TLRQKREQLNVRYNE
+628 TLRQKREQLTALYNE
-643 NANKAPAW
+643 NATKAPAW
-651 LTAQS
+651 LTAQA
-656 ALERLQEQSHSQ
+656 ALERLQEQSGET
-668 FADSQDVMN
+668 FNDSQDVMS
-677 FMQSLLVKERE
+677 FMQSQLVKERE
-688 LTIKRDQL
+688 FTIQRDQL
-696 EQKRQQLDEQISRL
+696 EQKRYRLDEQISRL

-718 PRLNVLAERFGGVLL
+718 ARLNVLAERFGGVLL

-761 RDLDAVKAQLA
+761 RDLNVVKEQLA
-772 QLEDCPDD
+772 HLDDCPDD
-780 LYLIEGDPS
+780 LYLIEGDPNE
-789 SFDDSV
+789 FDDNV
-795 LSAQEL
+795 FAANEL
-801 DLGVVVQVSNR
+801 EAGVVVQVSDR

-826 RAAREKHLEALQIER
+826 RAAREKHLEQLEAQR
-841 DEVSEHYAECAFD
+841 DEVAEEYAQRAFD
-854 VQKCQRLHEHFSQF
+854 VQKCQRLHQQFSQF

-875 AFQPNPEELMAQIRR
+875 AFQPNPEELMRELNAQRT
-890 EQGEIERELGQ
+890 EIERELNQ
-901 FTTTEQQIRL
+901 FGTSEQQIRIR
-911 KLDNAKEKLQLL
+911 LDNAKEKMQML
-923 NRLIPQF
+923 NKLIPQLNLLA
-930 GVIGDEGLLDR
+930 DESLLDR

-955 ERFIRQYGVTL
+955 EIFIRQHGATL

-974 TLQSDPEN
+974 TLQSDPAN

-987 ADYEQAKQQQ
+987 SDYEQAVTQQ
-997 KQIQLRVFA
+997 KQIQQKLFA
-1006 LADVVQRKAHFD
+1006 LADVVQRKTHFS
-1018 YKESVQSETSEL
+1018 YESAVQAETSEL
-1030 NEQLRNRLEQI
+1030 NEQLRNRLEQM
-1041 QQQREQQREQV
+1041 QAQREQQREQL
-1052 RQKQIRFAQ
+1052 RQKQTQFSQ
-1061 YNQVYIELRSSY
+1061 YNQVYIQLQSAFDS
-1073 EEKNKV
+1073 KNQI
-1079 LNELLEE
+1079 LNELIQE
-1086 ISQLGVRADD
+1086 INDFGVRADQ
-1096 GAEQRAQTRRDELSQ
+1096 GAEERARIRKDELYQ
-1111 QLTTVRNR
+1111 QLATNRQRRNA
-1119 RRYLEKQLTLIES
+1119 LDKQLTLIES
-1132 ESENLNRRIRKAER
+1132 EAENLSRRIRKAER

-1157 MKASWCVV
+1157 AKVSWCVV
-1165 LRLSRNSDVEKRLN
+1165 LRLSRNSEVEKRLN

-1208 NEYLRDALRLSEDNR
+1208 NEYLRDALRVSEDSR

-1262 ELSRLTAELTNR
+1262 ELSRLTDELTNR
-1274 EKKLAISSESVANI
+1274 EHKLAISSESVANI

-1321 VNIRDTHAMLLDA
+1321 VNIRDTHAMLFDA
-1334 LSDRHNDYQDLF
+1334 LSGNQEAYQDLF
-1346 SDNRITFSEAIAK
+1346 TDNRITFSEAIAK

-1464 FELCSRLDMQLL
+1464 FELCNRLDMQLL

-1497 SGNQEQVHVVGL
+1497 SGNQEHVHVVGL
-1509 RGFGATH
+1509 RGFGATE

>member
-1 MSKAFEVENDN
+1 MSKFELENEI
-12 LTLDSE
+12 LES
-18 EMENHQPEELDII
+18 EELDMAD
-31 ETAQAEQQDAPAPIA
+31 EAEKTPENPTALFA
-46 QNVERGKF
+46 QSTGVERGKF

-108 NTTEAGATTGSR
+108 NTTEAGSTGGSR

-126 KLKPGVCYAVL
+126 KLKAGVCYAVL
-137 DAVNSRH
+137 DTVNSRH
-144 QRVLVGARL
+144 QRILVGVRL
-153 QQVAGRDKKVDIKTF
+153 QQVAGRDKKVDLKTF
-168 SIQGLSLAQ
+168 SIQGIELSVN
-177 TPTSVL
+177 PTAL
-183 TETVNE
+183 FTEAVNE
-189 RQARVLTLNELKEKI
+189 RQAKVLNLNELKDKI
-204 ENLGAQFKQY
+204 EQLGGQLKQY

-228 IIPKRLRS
+228 IIPRRLRS

-253 GISSAITRSL
+253 GISSAITKSL

-313 NYVASDYMRNANERR
+313 NYVASDYMRNANERQ
-328 GNVES
+328 GNIET
-333 ALTHRKEWYLA
+333 ALTFRRDWYSA
-344 KSERDL
+344 KSEQAL
-350 SQHRLVDFS
+350 SQHRLIELS
-359 RELAELNE
+359 RETAELAESE
-367 NEQTLEVDHQ
+367 KVLEIDHQ
-377 SALDHLNLVL
+377 SAADHLNLVL
-387 NALRHQEKIS
+387 NALRHQEKIE
-397 RYQDDVE
+397 RYQEDVGE
-404 SLREKLEEQ
+404 LTEKLEEQ
-413 KFAVEEASEQHEE
+413 KIVVESANEQLEE
-426 SQAQLEQYEQEVDQL
+426 SQAQFEQLENEVDQL
-441 RSQLADY
+441 RNQLADY

-453 AQQTRALQYQQAIQA
+453 AQQTRALQYQQAVQA
-468 LEKAKTLC
+468 LEKAKNLC
-476 GLADLST
+476 GLADLAV
-483 KNVEDYHAEFVA
+483 KNVDDYHAEFA
-495 QAEDLTNNVL
+495 AHAEDLTDNVL
-505 DLEQKMSISEMA
+505 ELEHKMSISEAA

-528 CQIAGEMPRSAAW
+528 CKIAGEVPRSAAW
-541 ESAKALL
+541 ESARELL
-548 REYPSQKV
+548 RDYPTQKV

-572 QRYQQQQ
+572 QRYTQQQ
-579 SAVRLLKEFNQRA
+579 SAVKLLADFNQRT
-592 ALELETADEIEDYY
+592 ELSFETADELEAFY
-606 AEQESLVDELNEE
+606 AEQEA
-619 LAEQVEQRS
+619 LAEDLAGELSERVEERS
-628 TLRQKREQLNVRYNE
+628 VLRQKREQLTALYNE
-643 NANKAPAW
+643 NTAKAPAW
-651 LTAQS
+651 LTAQA
-656 ALERLQEQSHSQ
+656 ALERLQEQSGETFS
-668 FADSQDVMN
+668 DSQDVMN
-677 FMQSLLVKERE
+677 FMQSQLVKERE
-688 LTIKRDQL
+688 LTIQRDQL
-696 EQKRQQLDEQISRL
+696 ELKRQQLDEQISRL

-718 PRLNVLAERFGGVLL
+718 ARLNALAERFGGVLL

-761 RDLDAVKAQLA
+761 RDLNVVKEQLA
-772 QLEDCPDD
+772 QLEDCPED

-789 SFDDSV
+789 EFDDSV

-801 DLGVVVQVSNR
+801 AHGVVVQVSER
-812 ELRYSKFPEIPLFG
+812 EVRYSKFPEIPLFG
-826 RAAREKHLEALQIER
+826 RAAREKHLDELQLQR
-841 DEVSEHYAECAFD
+841 DEVAEAYAQRAFD
-854 VQKCQRLHEHFSQF
+854 VQKCQRLHQQFSQF

-875 AFQPNPEELMAQIRR
+875 AFLPNPEEKM
-890 EQGEIERELGQ
+890 RELNGERNEIDRKL
-901 FTTTEQQIRL
+901 TALSTDEQQIRL
-911 KLDNAKEKLQLL
+911 KWDTAKEKLQLL
-923 NRLIPQF
+923 NKLVPQLNLIADDSL
-930 GVIGDEGLLDR
+930 IDR

-955 ERFIRQYGVTL
+955 EIFIRQHGVTL

-987 ADYEQAKQQQ
+987 QDLTQAVENQ
-997 KQIQLRVFA
+997 KQIQQKVFA
-1006 LADVVQRKAHFD
+1006 LADVVQRKAHFS
-1018 YKESVQSETSEL
+1018 YEESVQSESNGL
-1030 NEQLRNRLEQI
+1030 NEQLRTRLEHS
-1041 QQQREQQREQV
+1041 QQRREQQREQL
-1052 RQKQIRFAQ
+1052 RQKQEQFAQ
-1061 YNQVYIELRSSY
+1061 YNRVYIQLQSSFESKNQMLKELMI
-1073 EEKNKV
+1073 
-1079 LNELLEE
+1079 E
-1086 ISQLGVRADD
+1086 IDELGVRADE
-1096 GAEQRAQTRRDELSQ
+1096 GAEERARIRKDELYQ
-1111 QLTTVRNR
+1111 QLSTNR
-1119 RRYLEKQLTLIES
+1119 QRRSYVEKQLTLIES
-1132 ESENLNRRIRKAER
+1132 EAENLNRRIRKAER

-1157 MKASWCVV
+1157 AKVSWCVV

-1185 LSADELRSMSDK
+1185 LSTEELRSMSDK
-1197 ALGALRTAVAD
+1197 ALGALRNAVAD
-1208 NEYLRDALRLSEDNR
+1208 NEYLRDALRLSEDSR

-1262 ELSRLTAELTNR
+1262 ELSRLTDELTNR
-1274 EKKLAISSESVANI
+1274 EHKLAISSESVANI

-1334 LSDRHNDYQDLF
+1334 LSGNQEDYQDLF

-1368 DMGQR
+1368 DMGSR

-1464 FELCSRLDMQLL
+1464 FELCERLDMQLL

-1497 SGNQEQVHVVGL
+1497 SGNQEHVHVVGL
-1509 RGFGATH
+1509 RGFGAAE

>member
-1 MSKAFEVENDN
+1 M
-12 LTLDSE
+12 SE
-18 EMENHQPEELDII
+18 ELELESEFLPEEKS
-31 ETAQAEQQDAPAPIA
+31 ETIVPATVLTQSAGI
-46 QNVERGKF
+46 ERGKF

-108 NTTEAGATTGSR
+108 NTTEAGASGGSR

-126 KLKPGVCYAVL
+126 KLRPGVCYAVL
-137 DAVNSRH
+137 DAVNSRQ
-144 QRVLVGARL
+144 QRILAGVRL

-168 SIQGLSLAQ
+168 SIQGLEISQ
-177 TPTSVL
+177 NPTAVL
-183 TETVNE
+183 TETVSQ
-189 RQARVLTLNELKEKI
+189 RQARVLSLTELKDRI
-204 ENLGAQFKQY
+204 EEQGAQFKQY
-214 HSITDYHGMMFDLG
+214 HSVADYHAMMFELG
-228 IIPKRLRS
+228 MIPRRLRS

-253 GISSAITRSL
+253 GISSAITKSL

-284 LRENRMTLEAIKVTQ
+284 LRENRMTLEAIKMTQ

-313 NYVASDYMRNANERR
+313 NYVASDYMRNANERQ
-328 GNVES
+328 GNIET
-333 ALTHRKEWYLA
+333 ALSFRKEWYAA
-344 KSERDL
+344 KSEQDL
-350 SQHRLVDFS
+350 SQHRLIDLS
-359 RELAELNE
+359 REAAELTE
-367 NEQTLEVDHQ
+367 NEKALEIDHQ
-377 SALDHLNLVL
+377 SASDHLNLVL
-387 NALRHQEKIS
+387 NALRHQERIE
-397 RYQDDVE
+397 RYQEDVNE
-404 SLREKLEEQ
+404 LTEKLEEQ
-413 KFAVEEASEQHEE
+413 KIVVENANEQLEE
-426 SQAQLEQYEQEVDQL
+426 SQLQFETLETEVDQI
-441 RSQLADY
+441 RGQLADY

-468 LEKAKTLC
+468 LEKAKALC
-476 GLADLST
+476 GLADLSV
-483 KNVEDYHAEFVA
+483 KNAEVYHEEFEAQVET
-495 QAEDLTNNVL
+495 LTDRVL
-505 DLEQKMSISEMA
+505 QLEQKMSISEAA
-517 KSQFDKAYQLV
+517 KTQFDKAYQLV
-528 CQIAGEMPRSAAW
+528 CKIAGEIPRSAAW
-541 ESAKALL
+541 DSAKELL
-548 REYPSQKV
+548 REYPTQKL

-579 SAVRLLKEFNQRA
+579 SAVKILKDFNQRA
-592 ALELETADEIEDYY
+592 GLSLETADELEDYH
-606 AEQESLVDELNEE
+606 AEQEALIENLTAEFS
-619 LAEQVEQRS
+619 EQVETRS
-628 TLRQKREQLNVRYNE
+628 TLRQKLEQLTALFEEKARS
-643 NANKAPAW
+643 APAW
-651 LTAQS
+651 ITAKS
-656 ALERLQEQSHSQ
+656 ALERLTEQSGEQ
-668 FADSQDVMN
+668 FEDNQDVMN
-677 FMQSLLVKERE
+677 FMQAQLEKERE
-688 LTIKRDQL
+688 FTMQRDQL
-696 EQKRQQLDEQISRL
+696 EHKRQQLDEQISRL

-718 PRLNVLAERFGGVLL
+718 ARLNVLAERFGGVLL
-733 SELYDDVPI
+733 SELYDDVAI

-761 RDLDAVKAQLA
+761 RDLNAVKEQLA
-772 QLEDCPDD
+772 HLDDCPDD
-780 LYLIEGDPS
+780 LYLIEGDPAA
-789 SFDDSV
+789 FDDSV
-795 LSAQEL
+795 HSAQEL
-801 DLGVVVQVSNR
+801 AQGVVVQVSER

-826 RAAREKHLEALQIER
+826 RAAREKYLTELEAER
-841 DEVSEHYAECAFD
+841 DKIVEQYAQRAFD
-854 VQKCQRLHEHFSQF
+854 VQKCQRLHQQFSQF

-875 AFQPNPEELMAQIRR
+875 AFQPDPEQQMR
-890 EQGEIERELGQ
+890 EINQQRNEINREL
-901 FTTTEQQIRL
+901 TALSTDEQQLRI
-911 KLDNAKEKLQLL
+911 KLDNAKEQMQLL
-923 NRLIPQF
+923 NKLIPQLN
-930 GVIGDEGLLDR
+930 VIADESLSDKV
-941 IEECREQLDLAEQD
+941 EECREQLDIAEQD
-955 ERFIRQYGVTL
+955 EIFIRQHGMTL

-987 ADYEQAKQQQ
+987 DDLYQAIDMQKQAQQ
-997 KQIQLRVFA
+997 KAFA
-1006 LADVVQRKAHFD
+1006 LADVIHRQAHFSYED
-1018 YKESVQSETSEL
+1018 TVKTETNDL
-1030 NEQLRNRLEQI
+1030 NEKLRVRLEQV
-1041 QQQREQQREQV
+1041 QAKREQQRDQV
-1052 RQKQIRFAQ
+1052 RQKQQQFAQ
-1061 YNQVYIELRSSY
+1061 YNQVYIQLQSSFETKNQMLKELMD
-1073 EEKNKV
+1073 EV
-1079 LNELLEE
+1079 GELGLTVDEN
-1086 ISQLGVRADD
+1086 S
-1096 GAEQRAQTRRDELSQ
+1096 EQRARVRKDELHH
-1111 QLTTVRNR
+1111 QLSTSRQR
-1119 RRYLEKQLTLIES
+1119 RSFVEKQLTLIES
-1132 ESENLNRRIRKAER
+1132 EAENLTRRIRKAER
-1146 DYKTQRELVVA
+1146 DYKQQRELVVA
-1157 MKASWCVV
+1157 AKVSWCVV
-1165 LRLSRNSDVEKRLN
+1165 LRLSRNSDVEKRLT
-1179 RRELAY
+1179 RREFAY

-1197 ALGALRTAVAD
+1197 ALGSLRTAVAD
-1208 NEYLRDALRLSEDNR
+1208 NEYLRDALRISEDSR

-1262 ELSRLTAELTNR
+1262 ELSRLTDELTGR
-1274 EKKLAISSESVANI
+1274 EQKLAISSESVANI

-1310 AFGQV
+1310 SFGQV

-1334 LSDRHNDYQDLF
+1334 LSGNQEEYQDLF
-1346 SDNRITFSEAIAK
+1346 NDNRMTFSEAIAK

-1381 LLDYRNYLDLEV
+1381 LLDYRNYLDLQV
-1393 EVYRGADGWLRAE
+1393 EVYRGADGWLQAE

-1438 GKDIVP
+1438 GKDIIP

-1456 DAKSISTL
+1456 DGKSISTL
-1464 FELCSRLDMQLL
+1464 FELCERLDMQLL

-1497 SGNQEQVHVVGL
+1497 SGNQEHVHVVGL
-1509 RGFGATH
+1509 RGFGAKE